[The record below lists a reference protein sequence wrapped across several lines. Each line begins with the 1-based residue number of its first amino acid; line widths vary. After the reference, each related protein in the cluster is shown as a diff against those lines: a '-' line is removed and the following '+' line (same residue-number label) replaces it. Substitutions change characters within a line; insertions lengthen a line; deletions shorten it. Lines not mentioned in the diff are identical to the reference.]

1 MPTGCAASM
10 KDDRPR
16 SFLLQFCVDV
26 PDHRLALLLIHLA
39 RLLVKK
45 LLQTA
50 VAVSGEIAVGIAG
63 VALVELLIGIVDNS
77 TAGIFEPDHIVPARD
92 LRVPIG
98 GLDQVEIPSNV
109 NFFLITRYP
118 QLLRHGTKQEH
129 TGCFCGFE
137 RWRATRCNFK
147 RGSARPSLRFF
158 TEQRISAGRR

>member
-26 PDHRLALLLIHLA
+26 PDYRLARRLIRLA

-45 LLQTA
+45 LLELT

-63 VALVELLIGIVDNS
+63 VALVELLIGIVDDG

-92 LRVPIG
+92 FRVPIG
-98 GLDQVEIPSNV
+98 GLDEVEIAGNV
-109 NFFLITRYP
+109 NFFELIDQHDR
-118 QLLRHGTKQEH
+118 RIAI
-129 TGCFCGFE
+129 E
-137 RWRATRCNFK
+137 RNV
-147 RGSARPSLRFF
+147 
-158 TEQRISAGRR
+158 AGGYLDA